1 MTYISISLPL
11 CSWKGLWCLFLCL
24 CLFPCLYVCGTVCEV
39 FFYVFVL
46 CLFPCLYVC
55 EKVCV
60 LKHVPVS
67 VFVNICIFFFASM
80 FVERLFYVFVYFFV
94 SLFAEMFVIPGW
106 KTSQE
111 FIVFDK
117 DINNHFVIISV
128 FLDALISRGPGC
140 RSTDQYFFVLKIG
153 ILVANIGS

>member
-1 MTYISISLPL
+1 
-11 CSWKGLWCLFLCL
+11 
-24 CLFPCLYVCGTVCEV
+24 
-39 FFYVFVL
+39 
-46 CLFPCLYVC
+46 
-55 EKVCV
+55 
-60 LKHVPVS
+60 
-67 VFVNICIFFFASM
+67 M
-80 FVERLFYVFVYFFV
+80 FVERFFYVFVYFFV

-128 FLDALISRGPGC
+128 FLDALISLGPGW
-140 RSTDQYFFVLKIG
+140 STDQYFFVLKIG